1 VSHAIY
7 LARYQLILSVIVSK
21 SFLLTGIILLIVVA
35 TAGEKTIVGHGIYA
49 NNICQVVVLV
59 WLYNL
64 QGLLVLSYILLLL

>member
-35 TAGEKTIVGHGIYA
+35 TAVEKIIVGHGISV
-49 NNICQVVVLV
+49 NNLCQVVVLV

-64 QGLLVLSYILLLL
+64 QGLLVLSYILPL